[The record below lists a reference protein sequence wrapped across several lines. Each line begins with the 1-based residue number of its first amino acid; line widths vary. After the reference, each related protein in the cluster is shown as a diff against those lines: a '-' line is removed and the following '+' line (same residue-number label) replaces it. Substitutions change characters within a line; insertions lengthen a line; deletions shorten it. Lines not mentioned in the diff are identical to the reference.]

1 MIASNQGWPAT
12 ALREVP
18 LTAADRD
25 QDASLRPPP
34 SEMGVEH
41 VRSVF
46 LSDTHLG
53 NRHAQI
59 EPLLTFLDRLRPDRI
74 YLVGDIVD
82 GWELRRGS
90 AWPEAASRFLRRLIA
105 LTEDGAELFY
115 TPGNHDAFLRTGGEL
130 RALIERLT
138 CAQIQDEFIAQM
150 ADGRRLLVTHGDLF
164 DFFETSAQWMSKLLG
179 IVYQGCLSANWWLSR
194 SRSQTSQSPYRLCAV
209 VKQWVKQFVR
219 FISRYESSLV
229 NHARH
234 RDCDGV
240 ICGHLHTPA
249 LVERDGMLYGNTG
262 DWMENCTAIVERF
275 DGALELHRF
284 YEYAEPLVVPPAD
297 DRRTLSRRPNERNSF
312 RGANDARTGP
322 TGNVLIPS
330 P

>member
-1 MIASNQGWPAT
+1 MIASDQGWPST
-12 ALREVP
+12 TLRETP
-18 LTAADRD
+18 LAAAECG
-25 QDASLRPPP
+25 QDKRNRHPPID
-34 SEMGVEH
+34 SGVEH

-59 EPLLTFLDRLRPDRI
+59 GPLLTFLDRMRPDRI

-90 AWPEAASRFLRRLIA
+90 AWPEAASTFLRRLIG
-105 LTEDGAELFY
+105 LTDDGAELFY
-115 TPGNHDAFLRTGGEL
+115 TPGNHDAFLRSGGEL

-138 CAQIQDEFIAQM
+138 CAQIQDEFVAHM

-179 IVYQGCLSANWWLSR
+179 VVYQGCLSANWWLSR
-194 SRSQTSQSPYRLCAV
+194 SRAQRSHSPYRLCAA
-209 VKQWVKQFVR
+209 VKQRVKQFVR
-219 FISRYESSLV
+219 FISRYESSLL
-229 NHARH
+229 NHAR
-234 RDCDGV
+234 RRNCDGV

-249 LVERDGMLYGNTG
+249 LIERDGMLYCNTG

-275 DGALELHRF
+275 DGTLELHRF
-284 YEYAEPLVVPPAD
+284 YEHAEPLVMPPQSRTDERHAARCRPDRLTQPVGDLLVPM
-297 DRRTLSRRPNERNSF
+297 R
-312 RGANDARTGP
+312 
-322 TGNVLIPS
+322 
-330 P
+330 